1 MERKQ
6 NSNKPSLAETILFL
20 AAFAFGLGFVWIK
33 HTNVVQRNHRN
44 ALEVAQSVV
53 ASLPKEKLYSLEAV
67 LTDTSKQEYKELKA
81 SFWDI
86 IKQNP
91 NARFAYLYLNRNG
104 KCYFLL
110 DSEPSTSADCSP
122 PGQYFSEAA
131 DAIKQPF
138 YDGKSLVTPPTKDR
152 WGKWISVLVP
162 IRDKNN
168 DKIFAVFGMDINAKS
183 WNRFIFLEV
192 AESSV
197 LVVVLILLGMAAM
210 RFRTKNRRL
219 QNEVKDRLETQKALT
234 ESEERY
240 RLIYENASI
249 GIYRTTPDGQ
259 ILLSNNALLKILGY
273 KSFDELKE
281 RNIDK
286 DEFDPDYS
294 RAEFKKTME
303 EKGEIFGLEDVWKR
317 QDGRLVYIRENA
329 KAVRDNQGNILF
341 YDGTIEDI
349 TESKLAEK
357 ALRYSEERF
366 QQIAEQSREVVWEV
380 DKDGLYTYIS
390 PLSISVLGYAPDEL
404 VGKKY
409 FYDLHPEKSRSE
421 FKTKVLE
428 GYSMKKDF
436 RDYISLMVKGTGETI
451 WAINNGVP
459 ILDEN
464 GELIGYR
471 GAGSD
476 ITERIEKE
484 RLLKKLTLAVE
495 QSPVSIFITNVD
507 GKIEYVNP
515 QACKT
520 SGYTFEEL
528 SDKTPSMLKSGF
540 IQETVYQK
548 LWETINS
555 GKIWHGEFLNK
566 RKNGELY
573 WEAATISPIFDNNG
587 AIINYLAVKEDIT
600 NIKKM
605 VSELKEAKNRAES
618 GDKMKSAFIKSISH
632 EIRTPLYGIVGIS
645 EEIIKPDFSQ
655 EDKEQMLGFIKESSS
670 RLMHTVISY
679 LDISMIVSGNMEVQI
694 QDFDL
699 VKLLV
704 GIKDE
709 IQTVC
714 LNKSLDLQLH
724 IYDNQKHFNFSSDS
738 ELLKKIITHLLDNA
752 VKFTDSGL
760 ISFGYELINNEIV
773 FFVKDTGIGIDN
785 KFLPDIYE
793 AFTQADD
800 SDTRAYDGSGLGL
813 AIAYRLVQLLSGTIK
828 VESKTGM
835 GTTFYL
841 RFPIGK
847 S

>member
-1 MERKQ
+1 
-6 NSNKPSLAETILFL
+6 
-20 AAFAFGLGFVWIK
+20 
-33 HTNVVQRNHRN
+33 
-44 ALEVAQSVV
+44 
-53 ASLPKEKLYSLEAV
+53 
-67 LTDTSKQEYKELKA
+67 
-81 SFWDI
+81 
-86 IKQNP
+86 
-91 NARFAYLYLNRNG
+91 
-104 KCYFLL
+104 
-110 DSEPSTSADCSP
+110 
-122 PGQYFSEAA
+122 
-131 DAIKQPF
+131 
-138 YDGKSLVTPPTKDR
+138 
-152 WGKWISVLVP
+152 
-162 IRDKNN
+162 
-168 DKIFAVFGMDINAKS
+168 
-183 WNRFIFLEV
+183 
-192 AESSV
+192 
-197 LVVVLILLGMAAM
+197 
-210 RFRTKNRRL
+210 
-219 QNEVKDRLETQKALT
+219 
-234 ESEERY
+234 
-240 RLIYENASI
+240 
-249 GIYRTTPDGQ
+249 
-259 ILLSNNALLKILGY
+259 
-273 KSFDELKE
+273 
-281 RNIDK
+281 
-286 DEFDPDYS
+286 
-294 RAEFKKTME
+294 
-303 EKGEIFGLEDVWKR
+303 
-317 QDGRLVYIRENA
+317 
-329 KAVRDNQGNILF
+329 
-341 YDGTIEDI
+341 
-349 TESKLAEK
+349 
-357 ALRYSEERF
+357 
-366 QQIAEQSREVVWEV
+366 
-380 DKDGLYTYIS
+380 
-390 PLSISVLGYAPDEL
+390 
-404 VGKKY
+404 
-409 FYDLHPEKSRSE
+409 
-421 FKTKVLE
+421 
-428 GYSMKKDF
+428 
-436 RDYISLMVKGTGETI
+436 
-451 WAINNGVP
+451 
-459 ILDEN
+459 
-464 GELIGYR
+464 
-471 GAGSD
+471 
-476 ITERIEKE
+476 
-484 RLLKKLTLAVE
+484 
-495 QSPVSIFITNVD
+495 
-507 GKIEYVNP
+507 
-515 QACKT
+515 
-520 SGYTFEEL
+520 
-528 SDKTPSMLKSGF
+528 
-540 IQETVYQK
+540 

-714 LNKSLDLQLH
+714 LNKGLDLQLH

-841 RFPIGK
+841 SFPIG
-847 S
+847 